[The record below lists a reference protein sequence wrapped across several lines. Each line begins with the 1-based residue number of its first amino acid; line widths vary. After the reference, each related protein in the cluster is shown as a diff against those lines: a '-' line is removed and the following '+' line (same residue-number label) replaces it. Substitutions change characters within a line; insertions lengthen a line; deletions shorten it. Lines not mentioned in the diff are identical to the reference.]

1 MNKTLTENAYYGVLT
16 KLINRLNEEQM
27 QTLIKNISMGKF
39 VENNGIINCVK
50 FLIEDHVIIFD
61 GKESLFFKRSGLMIW
76 ERQL

>member
-1 MNKTLTENAYYGVLT
+1 MNKQLTENAYYVALA
-16 KLINRLNEEQM
+16 KLIKRLNEEQM

-61 GKESLFFKRSGLMIW
+61 GKESLFFKSSGLMIW
-76 ERQL
+76 ERQF

>member
-76 ERQL
+76 ER